1 MIQQAIAKLFNRQ
14 SLTAEEAESAM
25 DEIMTGAATPSQIGA
40 YLAALRIKGETS
52 DEIVGSARAMRAKSL
67 RIHTQQTL
75 LVDTCGTGG
84 DRSGTFNISTT
95 AAFVVAGA
103 GVAVAKHGNRAAT
116 SQSGS
121 ADVLVALGVNVSLT
135 PEQVGQCIDDIGIG
149 FAFALLHHPAMKHAA
164 GPRREIGA
172 RTIFNILGPLTNP
185 AGATCQLLGVF
196 DPALTEMMAA
206 VLCDL
211 GSDHALVVSGP
222 EKVDELTTTGINKV
236 SEVRKCSVHTY
247 ELDAANFG
255 MERTTL
261 DELGGGTPEFNAT
274 ITRSILENKASPA
287 RHNVVVLNA
296 GAAVYAAGAA
306 NDIRTGIEM
315 AQDSIRSGKALKKL
329 DRLVEIT
336 ARFAAPVQST
346 RG

>member
-14 SLTAEEAESAM
+14 SLSVTEAEAAM
-25 DEIMTGAATPSQIGA
+25 DEIMSGAATPAQIGA
-40 YLAALRIKGETS
+40 YLAALRLKGETL

-67 RIHTQQTL
+67 RIHTQRPI

-103 GVAVAKHGNRAAT
+103 DVPVAKHGNRAAS

-121 ADVLVALGVNVSLT
+121 ADVLAALGVNVSLT

-149 FAFALLHHPAMKHAA
+149 FAFAQVHHPAMKHAA

-185 AGATCQLLGVF
+185 AGATRQLLGVF
-196 DPALTEMMAA
+196 DPDLTEMMAA

-211 GSDHALVVSGP
+211 GADHALVVSGSDR
-222 EKVDELTTTGINKV
+222 VDELTTTGVSKV
-236 SEVRKCSVHTY
+236 TELRAGQVKTY
-247 ELDAANFG
+247 ELDATSLGFQ
-255 MERTTL
+255 RVTL
-261 DELGGGTPEFNAT
+261 ADLGGGTPEFNAS
-274 ITRSILENKASPA
+274 ITRSILEGKATLA
-287 RHNVVVLNA
+287 RHEVVVLNA
-296 GAAVYAAGAA
+296 GAALYAAGAA
-306 NDIRTGIEM
+306 NDLQTGVEM
-315 AQDSIRSGKALKKL
+315 AQRSIRSGNAMRKL
-329 DRLVEIT
+329 ISLIEVSNKIT
-336 ARFAAPVQST
+336 VPLQ
-346 RG
+346 